1 MGHAAERAKRLMDE
15 DTAYADAIAAIREL
29 SEEANGEI
37 EWRDVKDDL
46 TSGQWGRLIQEGVLE
61 SGDEGFRLAD
71 PEGIDALMDEG
82 YEPISS
88 DLPEVDADVQWTT
101 YDKLAGGMTLL
112 FMVAYW
118 FDPLRDQIGQ
128 GINTVMAPI
137 EGSMPFFAVVLSLAM
152 LTGLY
157 STLLQA
163 NLADTEVIGAYQEK
177 MQAVQDKRK
186 QAEERGDD
194 EALERIQ
201 EEQME
206 AMGGMLQMFK
216 AQFRP
221 MVWITLLTIPLF
233 LWLWW
238 FIGSGE
244 LPDADMQM
252 ILPILGEVRWDETFI
267 GPMPMWILWY
277 FLCSLGFTQLIRKT
291 LNLQTTPT

>member
-1 MGHAAERAKRLMDE
+1 MGHAAERAKKLMDE
-15 DTAYADAIAAIREL
+15 DAAFTKAIAAIREL
-29 SEEANGEI
+29 SEEDDSEV
-37 EWRDVKDDL
+37 EWRDVKDEL

-61 SGDEGFRLAD
+61 SGEEGFRLAD
-71 PEGIDALMDEG
+71 PEGIDQLMDEG
-82 YEPISS
+82 YEPISAS
-88 DLPEVDADVQWTT
+88 VPEVDADVSWTT
-101 YDKLAGGMTLL
+101 YDKLAGGMTVL

-118 FDPLRDQIGQ
+118 FDPLRDQIGE
-128 GINTVMAPI
+128 GINLILSPL

-163 NLADTEVIGAYQEK
+163 NLADTEVIGAYQEQMK
-177 MQAVQDKRK
+177 AVQEKRK
-186 QAEERGDD
+186 QAEERGDE

-201 EEQME
+201 QEQME

-238 FIGSGE
+238 FVGTSQLAE
-244 LPDADMQM
+244 AEMAMVLP
-252 ILPILGEVRWDETFI
+252 LLGDVRWDDTFL

-277 FLCSLGFTQLIRKT
+277 FLCSLGFTQLIRKA
-291 LNLQTTPT
+291 LNLQTTPS

>member
-1 MGHAAERAKRLMDE
+1 MGHAAERAKKLMDE
-15 DTAYADAIAAIREL
+15 DAAFTKAIAAIREL
-29 SEEANGEI
+29 SEEHDSEV
-37 EWRDVKDDL
+37 EWRDVKDEL

-61 SGDEGFRLAD
+61 SGEEGFRLAD
-71 PEGIDALMDEG
+71 PEGIDQLMDEG
-82 YEPISS
+82 YEPISAS
-88 DLPEVDADVQWTT
+88 VPEVDADVSWTT
-101 YDKLAGGMTLL
+101 YDKLAGGMTVL

-118 FDPLRDQIGQ
+118 FDPLRDQIGE
-128 GINTVMAPI
+128 GINLILSPL

-163 NLADTEVIGAYQEK
+163 NLADTEVIGAYQEQMK
-177 MQAVQDKRK
+177 AVQEKRK
-186 QAEERGDD
+186 QAEERGDE

-201 EEQME
+201 QEQME

-238 FIGSGE
+238 FVGTSQLAE
-244 LPDADMQM
+244 AEMAMVLP
-252 ILPILGEVRWDETFI
+252 LLGDVRWDDTFL

-277 FLCSLGFTQLIRKT
+277 FLCSLGFTQLIRKA
-291 LNLQTTPT
+291 LNLQTTPS